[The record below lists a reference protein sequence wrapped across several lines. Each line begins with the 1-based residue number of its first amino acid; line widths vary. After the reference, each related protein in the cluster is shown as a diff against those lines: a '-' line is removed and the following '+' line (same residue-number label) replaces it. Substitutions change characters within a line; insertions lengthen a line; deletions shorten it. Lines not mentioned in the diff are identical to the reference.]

1 MFVTASVALAQT
13 QRPQFRSSV
22 TQIEVD
28 VSVTDGDGKFVKD
41 LRPEDFE
48 ILEDGQAQTLSGFSL
63 IDLPIVASAS
73 AKEALAGAN
82 DLTSNA
88 ESAKGRL
95 WVMLL
100 DTPAVGGS
108 GSLYT
113 RQTQNAARRFV
124 EEGMAGGDSMA
135 VIHIHGTMRQSQP
148 LTANKRLLLESID
161 RFSMGAASAAPETES
176 EQVARITETFRV
188 IEDLSQRLGAITN
201 RRTAV
206 LWLGGGIPFD
216 LASTDPRLP
225 FAYRDAI
232 RAAQRNNVAIYSID
246 PGGLGTKRLDLQGA
260 LRVVA
265 EDTGGEA
272 IVNTNDF
279 VKGFARI
286 VRDNSTYYLLG
297 YSPRTEHVDGRFHSI
312 TVRVKRSGVSVR
324 ARRGYLAPER
334 ADAERTAAA
343 GPPSVVEA
351 LRSPIPRT
359 DIDVQLT
366 LAPLSSARAGSVV
379 LGAHVSG
386 AALLGDEKTADIAYR
401 VIDTDGKVIIERSG
415 RAPIAA
421 TARTTT
427 PGFGF
432 DFGDRFDV
440 PLGKYEVRFGVRV
453 RENSVGT
460 VVAYVEV
467 PDFRDRGLALSG
479 LLVGPRA
486 DGQGGVST
494 SSLAE
499 RRFRAMQVLNVSGA
513 LYAGKNI
520 QIDRVR
526 LDASVRDEAGKTV
539 LTRSFPATTLPT
551 NELNDRQFG
560 IDLPLSQLTLGKY
573 SLNVKAYVEGNERV
587 AAIRDVT
594 FWIMD

>member
-206 LWLGGGIPFD
+206 LWL
-216 LASTDPRLP
+216 
-225 FAYRDAI
+225 
-232 RAAQRNNVAIYSID
+232 
-246 PGGLGTKRLDLQGA
+246 
-260 LRVVA
+260 
-265 EDTGGEA
+265 
-272 IVNTNDF
+272 
-279 VKGFARI
+279 
-286 VRDNSTYYLLG
+286 
-297 YSPRTEHVDGRFHSI
+297 
-312 TVRVKRSGVSVR
+312 
-324 ARRGYLAPER
+324 
-334 ADAERTAAA
+334 
-343 GPPSVVEA
+343 
-351 LRSPIPRT
+351 
-359 DIDVQLT
+359 
-366 LAPLSSARAGSVV
+366 
-379 LGAHVSG
+379 
-386 AALLGDEKTADIAYR
+386 
-401 VIDTDGKVIIERSG
+401 
-415 RAPIAA
+415 
-421 TARTTT
+421 
-427 PGFGF
+427 
-432 DFGDRFDV
+432 
-440 PLGKYEVRFGVRV
+440 
-453 RENSVGT
+453 
-460 VVAYVEV
+460 
-467 PDFRDRGLALSG
+467 
-479 LLVGPRA
+479 
-486 DGQGGVST
+486 
-494 SSLAE
+494 
-499 RRFRAMQVLNVSGA
+499 
-513 LYAGKNI
+513 
-520 QIDRVR
+520 
-526 LDASVRDEAGKTV
+526 
-539 LTRSFPATTLPT
+539 
-551 NELNDRQFG
+551 
-560 IDLPLSQLTLGKY
+560 
-573 SLNVKAYVEGNERV
+573 
-587 AAIRDVT
+587 
-594 FWIMD
+594 

>member
-48 ILEDGQAQTLSGFSL
+48 ILEDGQAQTLSGFSP

-432 DFGDRFDV
+432 DFADRFDV